1 MSEDLREMLTD
12 AAVREGDVV
21 TGEVTAVDDHGVTVA
36 LPHGYEGHI
45 SPQELSALPGT
56 HPSDVV
62 SVGST
67 VTAQV
72 LKVDMESGHVTLSKR
87 RAEQASAWERMQQ
100 LLESGEPIEV
110 EIRDVV
116 KGGLVADVGVRAFIP
131 ASLVDR
137 HFVENLEQF
146 KGQTLRAK
154 VIEVD
159 PQKNKLILSRR
170 AVLEEESEAR
180 AQKLFEALKPGDV
193 IEGTVQRLTDF
204 GAFVDVGGADGLVH
218 ISELSFTHVNH
229 PSEVVHEGDRVKV
242 RVLRVDPE
250 AGRISLSIKAALPEP
265 WETYANE
272 FRPGDVVQGVVR
284 RVVDFGAFVELRP
297 GLEGLVHVSQISNE
311 HVDKPSDVLQPG
323 QEVTVRVLSVD
334 PERKRISLSMRDSA
348 QPRGGQ
354 GQGQGQGRG
363 GRRDRRP
370 TESRNDGAS
379 GPTLGDLFGDLFK

>member
-45 SPQELSALPGT
+45 SPQELSAVPGT
-56 HPSDVV
+56 NPSDVV
-62 SVGST
+62 SVGSS

-87 RAEQASAWERMQQ
+87 RAEQTSAWERMQQ

-146 KGQTLRAK
+146 KGQKLRCK
-154 VIEVD
+154 VVEVD
-159 PQKNKLILSRR
+159 PHKNKLILSRR

-180 AQKLFEALKPGDV
+180 ARKVFEELKPGDV

-218 ISELSFTHVNH
+218 ISELSFSHVNH
-229 PSEVVHEGDRVKV
+229 PSEVVHEGERVKV
-242 RVLRVDPE
+242 RVLRVDPD

-265 WETYANE
+265 WETYAHE
-272 FRPGDVVQGVVR
+272 FQPGDVVQGVVR

-311 HVDKPSDVLQPG
+311 HVDKPSDVLEPG

-334 PERKRISLSMRDSA
+334 PERKRISLSMRDSSSS
-348 QPRGGQ
+348 RGGQ
-354 GQGQGQGRG
+354 ARG
-363 GRRDRRP
+363 GRRERRP
-370 TESRNDGAS
+370 AEPRNEGAS